1 MKKLLIVLLLIFVA
15 GCAEKYVKGPEEPVT
30 PAEPVEEEIVETVIE
45 EEVIE
50 EEVVEAE
57 QIEEEVISPEEEAKF
72 ALRDVLFDFDK
83 YNIRADARE
92 TLDSIASFLN
102 KFKMLN
108 IVIEGH
114 CDERGTNEYNLALG
128 ERRVKSTKLY
138 LISLGVDPKRM
149 MLITYG
155 EEKLLCTEHEE
166 SCWQRNRRAHFAL
179 VK

>member
-72 ALRDVLFDFDK
+72 AL
-83 YNIRADARE
+83 
-92 TLDSIASFLN
+92 
-102 KFKMLN
+102 
-108 IVIEGH
+108 
-114 CDERGTNEYNLALG
+114 
-128 ERRVKSTKLY
+128 
-138 LISLGVDPKRM
+138 
-149 MLITYG
+149 
-155 EEKLLCTEHEE
+155 
-166 SCWQRNRRAHFAL
+166 
-179 VK
+179 